1 MIVWLE
7 GEEVR
12 LQLGGRPLT
21 FVHIMVRGLKVE
33 VSELQHRVIITPP

>member
-12 LQLGGRPLT
+12 LQWGGRPLT
-21 FVHIMVRGLKVE
+21 FVQIMVRGLEVE
-33 VSELQHRVIITPP
+33 VSELQSRVIINPP